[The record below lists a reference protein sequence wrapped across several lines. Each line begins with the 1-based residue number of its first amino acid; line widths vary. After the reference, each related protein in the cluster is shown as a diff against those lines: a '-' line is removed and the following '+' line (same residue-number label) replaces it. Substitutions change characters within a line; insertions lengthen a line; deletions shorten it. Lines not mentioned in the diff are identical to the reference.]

1 MTEALV
7 EHKSAADEPFVQIAQ
22 IPRIS
27 IQAFCESPAI
37 AQVVEQ
43 AAADRRMAKAQVKV
57 NMGGVAAA
65 IEAFRSAP
73 TPNLIVVESTSER
86 AELMANLDM
95 LAEFCDSG
103 TKVLVIGHEND
114 IALYRALIA
123 RGRAIM
129 SSRPSR
135 FSSSSSMCRISIP
148 SPSAQTWAG

>member
-7 EHKSAADEPFVQIAQ
+7 EHKGAADEAFVQIAQ

-73 TPNLIVVESTSER
+73 TPNLIVVEFDER
-86 AELMANLDM
+86 ARGAHGEPRYARR
-95 LAEFCDSG
+95 
-103 TKVLVIGHEND
+103 VLRFGHQGSRH
-114 IALYRALIA
+114 RA
-123 RGRAIM
+123 
-129 SSRPSR
+129 
-135 FSSSSSMCRISIP
+135 
-148 SPSAQTWAG
+148 